1 MMRLFALLACLSIY
15 SDAIFAAVLEPSAPR
30 TLMTADFMRWGGGL
44 ILVLGIFFLCVWA
57 VHKAGGL
64 TSPTAGQMRVLAG
77 LSLGAKERVVL
88 LQLGNKQLLL
98 GVSPGRVEAL
108 HTLEGE
114 DCLIFEDAHLKG
126 VGESQFAQKLRQVI
140 KKGQISD

>member
-1 MMRLFALLACLSIY
+1 VIRLSSLLLGLSVY
-15 SDAIFAAVLEPSAPR
+15 SDAIFAASVESGAPR
-30 TLMTADFMRWGGGL
+30 TLMAADFMRWGGGL
-44 ILVLGIFFLCVWA
+44 ILVLGVFFMCVWM
-57 VHKAGGL
+57 VRKAGGL
-64 TSPTAGQMRVLAG
+64 TSTTAGQMRVLGG

-114 DCLIFEDAHLKG
+114 DCLIFENTRSNG
-126 VGESQFAQKLRQVI
+126 VEENQFSQKLMQVM
-140 KKGQISD
+140 KGPSSD

>member
-1 MMRLFALLACLSIY
+1 MIRLSSLLLGLSVY
-15 SDAIFAAVLEPSAPR
+15 SDAIFAASVESGAPR
-30 TLMTADFMRWGGGL
+30 TLMAADFMRWGGGL
-44 ILVLGIFFLCVWA
+44 ILVLGVFFMCVWM
-57 VHKAGGL
+57 VRKAGGL
-64 TSPTAGQMRVLAG
+64 TSTTAGQMRILGG

-114 DCLIFEDAHLKG
+114 DCLIFENTRSNG
-126 VGESQFAQKLRQVI
+126 VEENQFAQKLMQVM
-140 KKGQISD
+140 KGPSSD

>member
-1 MMRLFALLACLSIY
+1 MA
-15 SDAIFAAVLEPSAPR
+15 
-30 TLMTADFMRWGGGL
+30 ADFMRWGGGL
-44 ILVLGIFFLCVWA
+44 VLVLGFFFLCVWM
-57 VHKAGGL
+57 VRKAGGL
-64 TSPTAGQMRVLAG
+64 SSMTAGQMRILGG

-114 DCLIFEDAHLKG
+114 DCLIFEDMRSNS
-126 VGESQFAQKLRQVI
+126 VGESQFAQKLMQVM
-140 KKGQISD
+140 KGQSRD

>member
-1 MMRLFALLACLSIY
+1 VIRLSSLLLGLSVY
-15 SDAIFAAVLEPSAPR
+15 SDAILAASVEPGTPR
-30 TLMTADFMRWGGGL
+30 TLMAADFMRWGGGL
-44 ILVLGIFFLCVWA
+44 ILVLGVFFMCVWM
-57 VHKAGGL
+57 VRKAGGL
-64 TSPTAGQMRVLAG
+64 TSTTAGQMRVLGG

-114 DCLIFEDAHLKG
+114 DCLIFENTRSNG
-126 VGESQFAQKLRQVI
+126 VEENQFSQKLMQVM
-140 KKGQISD
+140 KGPSSD

>member
-1 MMRLFALLACLSIY
+1 VIRLFALLTCLSIY
-15 SDAIFAAVLEPSAPR
+15 SDAILAAALEPSAPR
-30 TLMTADFMRWGGGL
+30 TLMAADFMRWGGGL
-44 ILVLGIFFLCVWA
+44 ILVLGIFFLCVWT
-57 VHKAGGL
+57 VRKAGGL
-64 TSPTAGQMRVLAG
+64 TSTTAGQMRVLGG

-114 DCLIFEDAHLKG
+114 DCLIFENTRSNSA
-126 VGESQFAQKLRQVI
+126 GESQFAQKLMQVM
-140 KKGQISD
+140 KGQGSD

>member
-1 MMRLFALLACLSIY
+1 MRLLTLFICLSVY
-15 SDAIFAAVLEPSAPR
+15 SHTIWATVLEPSAPR
-30 TLMTADFMRWGGGL
+30 TLMATDFMRWGGGL
-44 ILVLGIFFLCVWA
+44 ILVLGIFFLCVWM
-57 VHKAGGL
+57 VRKAGGL
-64 TSPTAGQMRVLAG
+64 TSTTAGQMRVLGG

-114 DCLIFEDAHLKG
+114 DCLVFESTRSNAAGDN
-126 VGESQFAQKLRQVI
+126 QFAQKLIQVM
-140 KKGQISD
+140 KGQGSA

>member
-1 MMRLFALLACLSIY
+1 VIRLSSLLLGLSVY
-15 SDAIFAAVLEPSAPR
+15 SDAILAASVESGTPR
-30 TLMTADFMRWGGGL
+30 TLMATDFMRWGGGL
-44 ILVLGIFFLCVWA
+44 ILVLGVFFMCVWM
-57 VHKAGGL
+57 VRKAGGL
-64 TSPTAGQMRVLAG
+64 TSTTAGQMRILGG

-114 DCLIFEDAHLKG
+114 DCLIFENTRSNG
-126 VGESQFAQKLRQVI
+126 VEENQFAHKLMQVM
-140 KKGQISD
+140 KGPSSD